1 MKTILAIDP
10 SGNFTEGKGTT
21 GWALVTSNR
30 TIVSVGQVLA
40 KNYSTKVEYWS
51 AIVELIKSIEPDIV
65 VIEDFLLYKD
75 KSQSQILSRFET
87 SRLIGV
93 LEFYCTNLQIPYHFQ
108 RAIDVKTRWSDEIL
122 TLNGYIQKEGN
133 RYYAGGVLIS
143 DHIRDAIRHG
153 IHFATYKIKE

>member
-30 TIVSVGQVLA
+30 TIISVGQVLA

-93 LEFYCTNLQIPYHFQ
+93 LEFHCDNLQIPYHFQ